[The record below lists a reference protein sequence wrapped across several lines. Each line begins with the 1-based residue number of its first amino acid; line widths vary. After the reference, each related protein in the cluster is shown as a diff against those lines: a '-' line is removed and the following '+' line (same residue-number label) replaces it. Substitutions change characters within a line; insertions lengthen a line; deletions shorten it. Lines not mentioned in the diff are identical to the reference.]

1 MEYSRLGRTD
11 IMVSRVCLGTMTFGE
26 QNSEAEAHQQLDMAV
41 AAGVTFIDTAEMYS
55 FPARAETFGRS
66 ETIIGTWLKA
76 RAMRDKVIVATKIT
90 GPAPRFPYIRG
101 GDLRFD
107 RAHIEAAV
115 DASLERLQT
124 DYVDLYQLHWPERN
138 TNFFGRLGY
147 EHEDDDAFTPLEDVL
162 GVLADLVR
170 AGKVRCIG
178 LSNETPWGVM
188 KFLAL
193 AEANG
198 LPRMV
203 SVQNPYNLLNRV
215 FDVGLAEAAIREDC
229 GLLAYSPLAFG
240 VLSGKYLGGAK
251 PAAARLTLFPRFAR
265 YEKANGVAATEA
277 YVALARRHGL
287 DPARMALAY
296 VNSRRFLTSTII
308 GATTSAQL
316 ESNLASVDVRL
327 APDVVDGIEAIH
339 RENPNPAP

>member
-1 MEYSRLGRTD
+1 MEYSRLGRTE

-26 QNSEAEAHQQLDMAV
+26 QNTEAEAHRQLDMAV

-55 FPARAETFGRS
+55 FPARAETSGRS
-66 ETIIGTWLKA
+66 EIIIGNWMKA

-115 DASLERLQT
+115 DGSLERLQT

-147 EHEDDDAFTPLEDVL
+147 EHEDDDPFTPLEEVL

-229 GLLAYSPLAFG
+229 GLFAYSPLAFG
-240 VLSGKYLGGAK
+240 VLSGKYLGGVK
-251 PAAARLTLFPRFAR
+251 PPGARLTLFPGSPATKRPTASPPPR
-265 YEKANGVAATEA
+265 LTWPWPAATGWI
-277 YVALARRHGL
+277 RRRWPWPTCTDAG
-287 DPARMALAY
+287 
-296 VNSRRFLTSTII
+296 S
-308 GATTSAQL
+308 
-316 ESNLASVDVRL
+316 
-327 APDVVDGIEAIH
+327 
-339 RENPNPAP
+339 